1 MKYMVWQT
9 ICLIC
14 FSGMAYAQKLEPDDI
29 IAMLKSTPEHIDSLV
44 KAKGFKEV
52 SAPQDSTVSTV
63 IYVYQAIENNTKVQ
77 RLLVGGRHHHPDYV
91 EWQYSVWQEKDALD
105 WTNQLLNAAFKK
117 TVAGRVDPRGEPPII
132 TVVFRKDNR
141 VIYCEEQV
149 DSNSGRKRYKFDIST
164 EYYKTEN
171 P

>member
-1 MKYMVWQT
+1 
-9 ICLIC
+9 
-14 FSGMAYAQKLEPDDI
+14 MAYAQNLEPDDV
-29 IAMLKSTPEHIDSLV
+29 IAMLKSTPERIDSLL

-52 SAPQDSTVSTV
+52 EAPQDSTATGV
-63 IYVYQAIENNTKVQ
+63 IYVYQAIENKTKVQ

-117 TVAGRVDPRGEPPII
+117 TVAGTFVPRGEPSI
-132 TVVFRKDNR
+132 TSVEFQKADR
-141 VIYCEEQV
+141 VIYCEEQM
-149 DSNSGRKRYKFDIST
+149 DRKSGRIVYKFVIST

-171 P
+171 F